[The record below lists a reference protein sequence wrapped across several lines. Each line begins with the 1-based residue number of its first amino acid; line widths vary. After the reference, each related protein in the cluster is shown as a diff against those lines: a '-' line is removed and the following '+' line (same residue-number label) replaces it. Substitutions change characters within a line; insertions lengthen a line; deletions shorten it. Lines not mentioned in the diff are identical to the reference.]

1 MLRFAYRLP
10 RAARIL
16 AAIMLF
22 SSAALAQTTPRGT
35 LAVHVSNGASV
46 PPWVMAE
53 AGREVERIFAEI
65 GVGTIWGVTRSG
77 DEPSPIKTR
86 PGEVPAHVAI
96 IIIPKPLPSFPS
108 EIRSNDHATGGTIG
122 TGGISYVFYDRIWRL
137 LTTHS
142 SSARMRDLLV
152 GRFLGYCIAHELGH
166 LLMLGRAH
174 SKEGIM
180 RAALGPYDLGSA
192 RFSAEEA
199 KLIIGEIERRTPR

>member
-1 MLRFAYRLP
+1 
-10 RAARIL
+10 
-16 AAIMLF
+16 MLF
-22 SSAALAQTTPRGT
+22 SSAALAQTPPRGT

-46 PPWVMAE
+46 PPWVLAE

-65 GVGTIWGVTRSG
+65 GVGTIWAVTRSG
-77 DEPSPIKTR
+77 DEPAPIKTS

-96 IIIPKPLPSFPS
+96 IIIPKPLPSFPL
-108 EIRSNDHATGGTIG
+108 EIRSNDHVTGGTIG
-122 TGGISYVFYDRIWRL
+122 VISYVFYDRIWRL
-137 LTTHS
+137 LTIHS
-142 SSARMRDLLV
+142 SSARMRDLLA

-199 KLIIGEIERRTPR
+199 KLIIGEIERRTHR